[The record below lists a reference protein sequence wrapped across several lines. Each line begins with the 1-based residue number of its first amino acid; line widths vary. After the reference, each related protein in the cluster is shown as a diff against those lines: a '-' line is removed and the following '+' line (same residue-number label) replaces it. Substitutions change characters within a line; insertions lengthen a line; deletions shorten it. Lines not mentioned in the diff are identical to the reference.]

1 MKEEIPDL
9 ALTDGIC
16 PVPLGVSLA
25 YVLVVDYSNMF
36 PKVACHLHITCND
49 GEQITLLP

>member
-1 MKEEIPDL
+1 MEELDL
-9 ALTDGIC
+9 TLTEGIC

-25 YVLVVDYSNMF
+25 YVIVVDYRKMIPRVSLNLQN
-36 PKVACHLHITCND
+36 VCND